1 MSRLIDADKALQA
14 VDKRIEE
21 LYKME
26 VFRKKA
32 DNIDVLGV
40 KKWINDIPTINAIP
54 IEAVKKAREE
64 ISDYNIKE
72 HYFGSD
78 SFLIGIANGMDKAVE
93 ILDKLI
99 AESEG

>member
-1 MSRLIDADKALQA
+1 MSGLIEIGKALQA

-40 KKWINDIPTINAIP
+40 KKWINNIPTINAIP
-54 IEAVKKAREE
+54 IDAIKKAFTDENNQLY
-64 ISDYNIKE
+64 IA
-72 HYFGSD
+72 D
-78 SFLIGIANGMDKAVE
+78 SFDYSIECGIAN
-93 ILDKLI
+93 ILRIIDEL
-99 AESEG
+99 AESEEV

>member
-1 MSRLIDADKALQA
+1 MGKLIEVGKALQA

-40 KKWINDIPTINAIP
+40 KKWINNIPTVDAIP
-54 IEAVKKAREE
+54 IEAIKKAFADENNQLD
-64 ISDYNIKE
+64 IA
-72 HYFGSD
+72 D
-78 SFLIGIANGMDKAVE
+78 SFDYSIEDGIAS
-93 ILDKLI
+93 ILRIIEEL
-99 AESEG
+99 AESEDKE